1 TYSFMAASA
10 EAMKMALRS
19 MRANLFRTIL
29 TLLGIM
35 IGVAAV
41 IAMLAL
47 GEGAKQSVL
56 ERIGSMGTNL
66 LLVRPGA
73 PNQRG
78 PGPDGTVATLVPAD
92 AVALADLPNVESAV
106 P

>member
-1 TYSFMAASA
+1 MRQYGYHVHKKITPANQFSIGSVTEHDNHTASFIGDSA
-10 EAMKMALRS
+10 EAMDMALRS
-19 MRANLFRTIL
+19 LRANLFRTFL

-47 GEGAKQSVL
+47 GEGAKHSVL

-66 LLVRPGA
+66 LLVRP
-73 PNQRG
+73 
-78 PGPDGTVATLVPAD
+78 
-92 AVALADLPNVESAV
+92 
-106 P
+106 